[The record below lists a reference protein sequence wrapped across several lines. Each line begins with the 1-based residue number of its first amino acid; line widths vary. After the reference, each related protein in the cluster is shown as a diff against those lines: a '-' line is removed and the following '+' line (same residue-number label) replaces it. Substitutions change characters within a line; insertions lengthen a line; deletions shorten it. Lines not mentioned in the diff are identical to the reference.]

1 MAHVKVMLAHHFIL
15 STLCTDPANGDL
27 TEKTRPLGLAVVR
40 GTALTV
46 INPADGFGQISNPF
60 LPPE

>member
-1 MAHVKVMLAHHFIL
+1 MLNELSFI
-15 STLCTDPANGDL
+15 SDPTSGDL

-60 LPPE
+60 VQAE